1 MHAGWIDLIF
11 RWVTQI
17 IIIIKY
23 IWGLSMQQDARDVH
37 LVLEIFLV
45 TDFKLH

>member
-11 RWVTQI
+11 RWVTQDS
-17 IIIIKY
+17 IKY